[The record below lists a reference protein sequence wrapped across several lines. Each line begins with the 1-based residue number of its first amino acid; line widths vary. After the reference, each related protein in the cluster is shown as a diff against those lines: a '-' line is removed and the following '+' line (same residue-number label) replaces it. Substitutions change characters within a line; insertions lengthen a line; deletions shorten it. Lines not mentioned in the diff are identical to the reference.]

1 MKQDNN
7 TFRNTEMLNWM
18 GFFSEKLDVSPEKI
32 HPMNL
37 CGRKKNVIPLIDSHK
52 RVMNF
57 ADESNRDL

>member
-37 CGRKKNVIPLIDSHK
+37 CGRKKNVRHFVLNVDKVSVH
-52 RVMNF
+52 
-57 ADESNRDL
+57 